1 MKALTEKLMKR
12 FNVQKTFFSFML
24 VFIVVLF
31 TILNPRF
38 ISAASIVNISRQM
51 AERMIM
57 GVGMTFALISGGVD
71 LSVAKVGV
79 MSGCLAGLIM
89 VQLGGVIP
97 DVWVILIAVFAA
109 LVLGMV
115 FGLVNGLII
124 SRLRV
129 LPFIATMGTMTIA
142 YGVALLIT
150 GGETISKLPKAFTTM
165 GTGYILR
172 NSFEG
177 LQGVQGIPVSVLIM
191 IGVIL
196 IGGFVMSKT
205 EFGLNVYAIGGN
217 YKASKLAGLN
227 NEWILVQ
234 VYMISGVLSA
244 LAGLVLTARMISA
257 QPGLWEGVNL
267 EVIAGCVIGGTSMR
281 GGTGTVLASFLGILL
296 MTMITTGLNLAGID
310 YSWQQLVVGTL
321 VIAAVSL
328 DMLSK
333 KKEI

>member
-1 MKALTEKLMKR
+1 MKALTEKLMKK
-12 FNVQKTFFSFML
+12 FNAQKMFFGFML
-24 VFIVVLF
+24 IFIVILF

-38 ISAASIVNISRQM
+38 MSAASMVNISRQM

-71 LSVAKVGV
+71 LSVAKIGV
-79 MSGCLAGLIM
+79 MSGCLAGLVM
-89 VQLGGVIP
+89 VQLGGKVPEGLVIF
-97 DVWVILIAVFAA
+97 IAIAAA
-109 LVLGMV
+109 LGIGLL
-115 FGLVNGLII
+115 FGLINGLII
-124 SRLRV
+124 SKLRV
-129 LPFIATMGTMTIA
+129 LPFITTMGTMTIA

-150 GGETISKLPKAFTTM
+150 GGETISKLPTAFTTM

-172 NSFEG
+172 GAFDN

-191 IGVIL
+191 IGVLIL
-196 IGGFVMSKT
+196 GGFILSKT

-217 YKASKLAGLN
+217 YKAAKLAGLK
-227 NEWILVQ
+227 NEWVLVQ

-257 QPGLWEGVNL
+257 QPGLWVGVNL

-281 GGTGTVLASFLGILL
+281 GGTGTLLASFLGILL
-296 MTMITTGLNLAGID
+296 MTMTTTGLNLAGID
-310 YSWQQLVVGTL
+310 YSWQQLIVGAL